1 MHFSSGS
8 KADMDD
14 NSRIRTAQQ
23 RVVGV
28 FRRKPTAALSTMRAS
43 GHLDAGLLC
52 TVRQDRHEAAMDMG
66 AVLGGG
72 DAAPSPG
79 FYIRAG
85 LIGCIAIGIKMTAAR
100 EGIQV
105 DSVDVDVEMD
115 FDDSAMLG
123 MGANSAAPLST
134 RITISLDSP
143 VLAGTVESMVG
154 RALAADP
161 FFLALRDPQ
170 SVATTI
176 IIRSV

>member
-1 MHFSSGS
+1 
-8 KADMDD
+8 
-14 NSRIRTAQQ
+14 
-23 RVVGV
+23 
-28 FRRKPTAALSTMRAS
+28 
-43 GHLDAGLLC
+43 
-52 TVRQDRHEAAMDMG
+52 MDMG

-100 EGIQV
+100 EGTQV

-134 RITISLDSP
+134 RITISVDSP
-143 VLAGTVESMVG
+143 APPATIESMVD

-170 SVATTI
+170 SVVTRVVC
-176 IIRSV
+176 RSG